1 MQSAC
6 RMPCRTSYTRTW
18 PSTDDEII
26 FVPTAATHVMASGT
40 CRVKSERW
48 GTENTRRGGGEKRA
62 RDAPEASDMT
72 SVAAFSRD
80 LRSHIRTCA
89 PRHSSHVTPGR
100 RRLSAITLRSS
111 LPPIM
116 SVLSWA
122 KSREL
127 TFMPNPFKWRMTW
140 PVPTSHTCAER
151 LSESAALRA
160 RGRHHGNT
168 VVAAAGKSRIIV

>member
-1 MQSAC
+1 M
-6 RMPCRTSYTRTW
+6 
-18 PSTDDEII
+18 
-26 FVPTAATHVMASGT
+26 
-40 CRVKSERW
+40 
-48 GTENTRRGGGEKRA
+48 TRRAGGGAGPTYAINVQDALPHVVHAYVAVHRRRNYFCADCSHAGDGIWHVQGEKRALGDREHEAGGGKRA

-127 TFMPNPFKWRMTW
+127 TFMPKPFK
-140 PVPTSHTCAER
+140 
-151 LSESAALRA
+151 
-160 RGRHHGNT
+160 
-168 VVAAAGKSRIIV
+168 